1 MQFPPPNLV
10 YLLRP
15 PLQINLFLIPCQPSC
30 LFCTQSTYHNINGKY
45 DIFLENTQNSF
56 TASHRMFLNNIINT
70 VRTKQRNNT
79 ACIYQKRCFYE
90 VALQRFIYFCK
101 PIRCDICFFESV
113 HWILLIVLFFF
124 FEFLCS
130 LPKCHKN
137 ILKSG
142 LFMVCLQVLPIRNH
156 FRNIKQLFTQTLKL
170 L

>member
-101 PIRCDICFFESV
+101 PIHCDICFLRICALDSFNCF
-113 HWILLIVLFFF
+113 IFFF
-124 FEFLCS
+124 SNFCV
-130 LPKCHKN
+130 H
-137 ILKSG
+137 
-142 LFMVCLQVLPIRNH
+142 CLNV
-156 FRNIKQLFTQTLKL
+156 IKTS
-170 L
+170 